1 MERYTLT
8 QRFTEERVLAL
19 TEQRTILLAE
29 AAEEKNAALLEQRA
43 ILESAAAE
51 DKAAALKELKFLL
64 ESVAAEDKAR
74 ALAAQRSALEA
85 AAAKAQARP
94 ARRFGPG
101 TYFAPARLG
110 VGGSLAGG
118 SLRGGTP
125 GASRPRPHGDRR
137 ASVGW
142 PHRATTKSHRRTPHL
157 TLSSRHSPFLPS
169 G

>member
-85 AAAKAQARP
+85 AAAKAQVSRPLRSRPLPPRQHCNRPSAGARSRLRLFSGRAYPLSRARGTRAVLP
-94 ARRFGPG
+94 A
-101 TYFAPARLG
+101 
-110 VGGSLAGG
+110 SLA
-118 SLRGGTP
+118 
-125 GASRPRPHGDRR
+125 ASGC
-137 ASVGW
+137 A
-142 PHRATTKSHRRTPHL
+142 
-157 TLSSRHSPFLPS
+157 
-169 G
+169 